1 MTKGLTRL
9 WKMKIKLNS
18 RCVLLVFKPFDLYF
32 IMYIISSIIVLL
44 VKAIQFDNLFYKTR
58 KLLLMQSYDRLSGK
72 YTLYKL
78 VTTKRMR
85 KTKN

>member
-1 MTKGLTRL
+1 
-9 WKMKIKLNS
+9 MKINLNS
-18 RCVLLVFKPFDLYF
+18 RFVLLVFKPVDLYF
-32 IMYIISSIIVLL
+32 IVYIISSIIVLL